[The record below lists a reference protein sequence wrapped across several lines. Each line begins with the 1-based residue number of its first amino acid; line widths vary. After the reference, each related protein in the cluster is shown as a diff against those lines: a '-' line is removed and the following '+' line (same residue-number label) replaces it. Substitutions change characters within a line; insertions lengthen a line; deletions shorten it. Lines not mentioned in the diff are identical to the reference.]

1 MEIKNFDQLN
11 QVTPLSKYLAGI
23 IFILMSFIGG
33 YIGYTLAQGE
43 VIEVEKIVIVE
54 KPTPAPSVPESG
66 LTIATTSIKNNVV
79 EVTLSDGTKKV
90 IAQGIDAQDVSD
102 IYLIENYLETSLSP
116 NNKFV
121 ALQGVGF
128 EDYFVSIYGVDTGL
142 LAEKIYGEVTG
153 WTTDGRLEINA
164 CNLAGEECRQFVSK
178 SAAEVGVMEE
188 VR

>member
-1 MEIKNFDQLN
+1 MGIKNFDQLN
-11 QVTPLSKYLAGI
+11 QVTLLSKYLAGI

-33 YIGYTLAQGE
+33 YIGYTLAQRE

-90 IAQGIDAQDVSD
+90 IAQEIDAQDVSD

-153 WTTDGRLEINA
+153 WTTDGQLEINA